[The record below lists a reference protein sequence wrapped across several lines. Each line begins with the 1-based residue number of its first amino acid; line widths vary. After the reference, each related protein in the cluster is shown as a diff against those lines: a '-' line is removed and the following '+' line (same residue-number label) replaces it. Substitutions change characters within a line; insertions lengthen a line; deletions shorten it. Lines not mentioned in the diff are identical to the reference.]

1 MNKPTNE
8 SMKISKPA
16 TKQANMQATK
26 QARTQTSSKHARNQ
40 ASKLNGLALH
50 YSCDSYC
57 ISISLIVSHH

>member
-1 MNKPTNE
+1 
-8 SMKISKPA
+8 
-16 TKQANMQATK
+16 MQATK